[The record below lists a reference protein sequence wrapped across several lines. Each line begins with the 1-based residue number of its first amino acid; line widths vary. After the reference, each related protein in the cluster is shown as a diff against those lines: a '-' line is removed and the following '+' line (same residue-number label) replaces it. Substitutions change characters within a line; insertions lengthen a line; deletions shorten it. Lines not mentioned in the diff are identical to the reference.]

1 MYAAVHCTLERC
13 IGPIFAQWLAVA
25 KNSEDRWPGLCTIS
39 AIGTL
44 IFCESGALE
53 HEARHKRMNG
63 LSGTCR
69 DLQRL
74 GLAMVRLCAVMLV
87 CLLDSLISVHVQAD
101 DFVTDNVLPDSE
113 WSAGYHE
120 LSFVDPLD
128 SQPMQAIAF
137 YPSTDP
143 EQISNVQGYRV
154 EAGEDAAIALGRFPL
169 LMLSHGN
176 TGTPLALHD
185 LATSLARQG
194 FVVVAV
200 VHPGDNYR
208 DHSRLGSLSNLY
220 GRPLQ
225 ISEAI
230 SAALTDPMLAPY
242 LSARQVGVIGYS
254 AGGETALIL
263 AGAQP
268 DLKRLQQYCTE
279 RPTDR
284 DACKT
289 QGQLVADREDLHPQ
303 ADRRVGAL
311 MLMAPLSLM
320 FGRQT
325 LGDVHVPVLMYAGDD
340 DQLLALDK
348 NAEALARKLP
358 QAPDYKLLAGAGH
371 FVFMAPCTDD
381 QRATMPMVCNDRE
394 GVDRADIHRTLSA
407 EAVRFFTSTL
417 GASDSDNSGM
427 QTANHQ

>member
-1 MYAAVHCTLERC
+1 MARLVHY
-13 IGPIFAQWLAVA
+13 
-25 KNSEDRWPGLCTIS
+25 
-39 AIGTL
+39 
-44 IFCESGALE
+44 FCFQHSYLGGNGALE
-53 HEARHKRMNG
+53 HEARHKRLMD
-63 LSGTCR
+63 CPDEVP

-87 CLLDSLISVHVQAD
+87 FLLDSLVSVHAQAD
-101 DFVTDNVLPDSE
+101 ES
-113 WSAGYHE
+113 WSAGYHQ
-120 LSFVDPLD
+120 LSFPDPLD
-128 SQPMQAIAF
+128 SQPVEAIAF
-137 YPSTDP
+137 YPSTGA
-143 EQISNVQGYRV
+143 EQVSTLHGYRV
-154 EAGEDAAIALGRFPL
+154 EAGEEAPIAMGRFPL
-169 LMLSHGN
+169 LLLSHGN

-200 VHPGDNYR
+200 VHPGDNDR

-230 SAALTDPMLAPY
+230 STALLDPLLAPY
-242 LSARQVGVIGYS
+242 LNARQVGVIGYS

-268 DLKRLQQYCTE
+268 DLQRLRQYCVE

-289 QGQLVADREDLHPQ
+289 QGELVADRDDLHAQ
-303 ADRRVGAL
+303 ADPRVGAL

-320 FGRQT
+320 FGRHT

-340 DQLLALDK
+340 DQLLAIDR

-358 QAPDYKLLAGAGH
+358 QPPDYKLLAGAGH
-371 FVFMAPCTDD
+371 FVFMAPCSDE
-381 QRATMPMVCNDRE
+381 QRASAPLLCNDPD
-394 GVDRADIHRTLSA
+394 GVDREDIHRNLSA
-407 EAVRFFTSTL
+407 EAVRFFSAAL
-417 GASDSDNSGM
+417 NSADDDRSGM
-427 QTANHQ
+427 QTAHHQ